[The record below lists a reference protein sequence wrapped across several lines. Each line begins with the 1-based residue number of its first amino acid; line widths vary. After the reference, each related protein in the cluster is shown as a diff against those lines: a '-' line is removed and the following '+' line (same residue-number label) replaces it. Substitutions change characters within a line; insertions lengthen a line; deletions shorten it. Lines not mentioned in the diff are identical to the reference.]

1 MPTWLR
7 LGSGCKA
14 SRPALNLANSLID
27 GLKIFASLHTNSD
40 CCGHGLN
47 FSPSK
52 QHWRKS
58 SSVANEF
65 NLMPPD
71 VGLVQVDGCLPD
83 GFIVGDVQVK
93 GSIFCMGDLW
103 FSWKVEGLEDVTEE
117 SLSLVDVVRPVPD
130 LLVLGCGDQ
139 IRPVPRELM
148 DALRR
153 RYMSVEALDTRNAV
167 STFNILTSE
176 GRKVAGAFLP
186 MKVGD
191 GGQKV
196 QCRDV

>member
-1 MPTWLR
+1 MPAWLR
-7 LGSGCKA
+7 LGSCRA
-14 SRPALNLANSLID
+14 SKSVNSWINAATVFESAHLITD
-27 GLKIFASLHTNSD
+27 CSGYGLK
-40 CCGHGLN
+40 C
-47 FSPSK
+47 SPAK
-52 QHWRKS
+52 EYRWK
-58 SSVANEF
+58 SSVADEF

-93 GSIFCMGDLW
+93 GSIFCTGDLW
-103 FSWKVEGLEDVTEE
+103 FSWKVKGLEDVTEE
-117 SLSLVDVVRPVPD
+117 SLSLIDVVRPVPD

-167 STFNILTSE
+167 STYNILTSE

-186 MKVGD
+186 MNVGD
-191 GGQKV
+191 SGQKV
-196 QCRDV
+196 